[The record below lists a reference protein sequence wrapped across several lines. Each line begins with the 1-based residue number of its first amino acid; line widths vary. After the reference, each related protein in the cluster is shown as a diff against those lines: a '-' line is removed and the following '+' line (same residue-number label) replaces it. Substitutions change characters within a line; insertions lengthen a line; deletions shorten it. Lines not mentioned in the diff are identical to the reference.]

1 MKGQPIT
8 ANMELSCCTMN
19 TVICYVGYGD
29 LYQLQ
34 VDILQGVWWWWWWW
48 GDNKTGLHMAIKS
61 QSHNALQ
68 YVNDLTFDSD
78 ATVCCQ

>member
-1 MKGQPIT
+1 MRV
-8 ANMELSCCTMN
+8 
-19 TVICYVGYGD
+19 TVTYTSYKWIYCRECGG
-29 LYQLQ
+29 
-34 VDILQGVWWWWWWW
+34 GGGGGGG

-78 ATVCCQ
+78 VTVCCQ